1 MFSKTIDDIVYD
13 EHVIGKSNIIIN
25 PNFNKFDEFSGRF
38 KILIP
43 EKNKNNIRKELS
55 MYGIT
60 RDFIYPELSSYAK
73 SMQQKTIEYY
83 VKNNR

>member
-13 EHVIGKSNIIIN
+13 DYVIGKSNIIIN

>member
-1 MFSKTIDDIVYD
+1 
-13 EHVIGKSNIIIN
+13 
-25 PNFNKFDEFSGRF
+25 
-38 KILIP
+38 
-43 EKNKNNIRKELS
+43 